1 VNFDEREV
9 AEIKPS
15 SGFGKAT
22 VSDDSIK
29 DDSATDELNRV
40 D

>member
-22 VSDDSIK
+22 VTEESREMEPNDL
-29 DDSATDELNRV
+29 ERV